1 MVLDTPLSI
10 DTQDLL
16 TDQNI
21 CFNQPLPIAILNPS
35 NRKYHDLESRTY
47 GLPCDEEELDRLNL
61 QHSNFV
67 TVFDGLVLNSVKNDI
82 RPGSKVIDLG
92 CGTGAWILD
101 MAKAYPD
108 SKFFGVDIADVFP
121 KHDLPPNISF
131 SIMDISKPLTF
142 EKNSFDFI
150 NARLI
155 IVSITEERWPTIL
168 KECYNILKPGG
179 LVQFMEYDH
188 IASNGDENTMR
199 FVRGLYG
206 AMKKNHQ
213 DFFVSN
219 KLSGLLRFAGFNNVK
234 EDRRILELNADGT
247 ELSKRILENW
257 TRALIGFRPFI
268 LPFICPNDPDS
279 YDLLLE
285 ENIKGC
291 IEQRWFKQAVGVTGM
306 KPLV

>member
-199 FVRGLYG
+199 FVRGPSI
-206 AMKKNHQ
+206 
-213 DFFVSN
+213 D
-219 KLSGLLRFAGFNNVK
+219 
-234 EDRRILELNADGT
+234 ADGT